1 MRKGEEKNCC
11 WKPRGGGAP
20 TTASTK
26 YPPLLFLPFA
36 LWYMKSD
43 LPFCLDPCWMTLIKC
58 VGFFFYIVSFSYKQK
73 PVLIAPCHP
82 TSQFPAQPLQRLLLT
97 TVLPSVSLCLNK
109 SLLPVFPVLAA
120 PNYNNC
126 SSLSTQLC
134 FFWLNCL
141 LTIHLLH
148 QLPSP
153 LILLAQFT
161 FSTSTGFF
169 ISYLVSRIQQA
180 ANTEGHRVKQL

>member
-1 MRKGEEKNCC
+1 M
-11 WKPRGGGAP
+11 
-20 TTASTK
+20 ASIIYTSLTSVHSIQFTHSLCAIGYK
-26 YPPLLFLPFA
+26 MCFFLLYKQWALFLT
-36 LWYMKSD
+36 S
-43 LPFCLDPCWMTLIKC
+43 CEQC
-58 VGFFFYIVSFSYKQK
+58 
-73 PVLIAPCHP
+73 
-82 TSQFPAQPLQRLLLT
+82 SQFPAQPLQRLLLT